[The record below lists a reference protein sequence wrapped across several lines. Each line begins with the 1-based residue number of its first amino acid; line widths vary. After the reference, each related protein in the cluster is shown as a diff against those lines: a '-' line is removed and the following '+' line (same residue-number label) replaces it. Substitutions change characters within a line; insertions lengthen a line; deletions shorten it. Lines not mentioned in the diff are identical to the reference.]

1 MLMVMSDDQRQSDG
15 LDHHDPDRDSDEQVL
30 GEVPEGLGAD
40 LYSKHL
46 EDLKREPAFGE
57 AVLSFPDEAGGHHEI
72 AIGDVAGTAG
82 ADDGSNHT
90 KILLRN
96 GAIVVASGAVIAG
109 AIAAVRYRR
118 KHRSS

>member
-1 MLMVMSDDQRQSDG
+1 MAERRDQQ
-15 LDHHDPDRDSDEQVL
+15 DRDEPDDDPVL

-40 LYSKHL
+40 LYPKHL

-57 AVLSFPDEAGGHHEI
+57 AVLSFPDDAGGHHEI
-72 AIGDVAGTAG
+72 AIDDVETTED
-82 ADDGSNHT
+82 ADDGSDRT

-96 GAIVVASGAVIAG
+96 GVIVLASGAVIAG

-118 KHRSS
+118 KHRS